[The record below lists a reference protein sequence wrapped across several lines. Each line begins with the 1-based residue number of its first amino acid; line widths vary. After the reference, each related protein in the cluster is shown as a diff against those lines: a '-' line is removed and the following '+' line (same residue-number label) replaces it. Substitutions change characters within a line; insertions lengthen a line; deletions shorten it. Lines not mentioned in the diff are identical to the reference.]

1 MGLGHGAADLLTVAI
16 AALVLVAIA
25 GALYTHRF
33 GLSHLL
39 VFLVVGMLAG
49 VDGPLGLP
57 FNNYAVAVHVGNL
70 ALALILFDGGL
81 RTRWTM
87 VREGLLAAG
96 LLATVGV
103 AATACLVAT
112 LAHVVLEVPWAQG
125 LLLGAAVS
133 STDAAAVFA
142 QFSASKLK
150 LEPRLAATIEVE
162 SGMNDP
168 VAMVLTVGL
177 IAWMGS
183 RGSSE
188 GGEAAASGLAVLAPL
203 LGQQLGLGVLAGA
216 GGGLLIS
223 AWLRRLPMADD
234 HDGLASLLMLAVGLL
249 LFAATNSLGGSGF
262 LAVYLA
268 GLLVRHRAER
278 VTRLSLPG
286 LNGYTWLAQAALFL
300 LLGLLV
306 TPHEVWQLAGPGLV
320 VAAGLMLLA
329 RPAAVVLCLAPLG
342 FDWRSQC
349 FVAWSGLRGGVPIVL
364 AAYPVLSGI
373 PGAWRLFDV
382 AFLVV
387 LLSLLIQGPT
397 LAPLA
402 RLLKLNQ
409 TPGSGAGGPPPA

>member
-1 MGLGHGAADLLTVAI
+1 MHGTGAADLLTAAI
-16 AALVLVAIA
+16 AALVIIAIA

-39 VFLVVGMLAG
+39 VFMAVGMLAG

-57 FNNYAVAVHVGNL
+57 FDNHAAAVQVGNL

-81 RTRWTM
+81 RTRWHE
-87 VREGLLAAG
+87 VRNALLPASA
-96 LLATVGV
+96 LATVGV
-103 AATACLVAT
+103 AATACLVAAIAR
-112 LAHVVLEVPWAQG
+112 LVMDLPWPEG

-133 STDAAAVFA
+133 STDASAVFA
-142 QFSASKLK
+142 QFSASRLK
-150 LEPRLAATIEVE
+150 LQQRLTATIEVE
-162 SGMNDP
+162 SALNDP
-168 VAMVLTVGL
+168 MAIVLTVGL
-177 IAWMGS
+177 LAWMGS
-183 RGSSE
+183 RGAAD
-188 GGEAAASGLAVLAPL
+188 AAAVLGPL
-203 LGQQLGLGVLAGA
+203 LASQLGLGLLVGVA
-216 GGGLLIS
+216 GGLLAA
-223 AWLRRLPMADD
+223 AWVRRLPITDD
-234 HDGLASLLMLAVGLL
+234 HDGLAALLMAALGLL
-249 LFAATNSLGGSGF
+249 LFALANKSGGSGF
-262 LAVYLA
+262 LAVYIA

-278 VTRLSLPG
+278 VAGLSLPG

-306 TPHEVWQLAGPGLV
+306 TPHEVWQLAVPGLA

-329 RPAAVVLCLAPLG
+329 RPAAVMLCLAALR
-342 FDWRSQC
+342 FSWREQT

-364 AAYPVLSGI
+364 AAYPVLAGV

-402 RLLKLNQ
+402 RALRLDEGQ
-409 TPGSGAGGPPPA
+409 VRRPE

>member
-1 MGLGHGAADLLTVAI
+1 MHGTGTADLLTAAA
-16 AALVLVAIA
+16 AALVVIAII

-49 VDGPLGLP
+49 VDGPLGLS
-57 FNNYAVAVHVGNL
+57 FDNYALAVHVGNL

-81 RTRWTM
+81 RTRWRQ
-87 VREGLLAAG
+87 VRDGVLPAG
-96 LLATVGV
+96 LLATAGV

-112 LAHVVLEVPWAQG
+112 LAHLALDVPWAQG

-142 QFSASKLK
+142 QFSASQLK
-150 LEPRLAATIEVE
+150 LSPRLTATIELE

-168 VAMVLTVGL
+168 VAMVLTLGL
-177 IAWMGS
+177 IAWMAAPGAAD
-183 RGSSE
+183 GH
-188 GGEAAASGLAVLAPL
+188 AASSLAVLLPL
-203 LGQQLGLGVLAGA
+203 LAQQLGLGLLAGA
-216 GGGLLIS
+216 AGGWLLA
-223 AWLRRLPMADD
+223 AWLRRLPVTDD
-234 HDGLASLLMLAVGLL
+234 HDGLAALLMAATGLL
-249 LFAATNSLGGSGF
+249 LFAVTNRAGGSGF

-278 VTRLSLPG
+278 LTLMSLPG
-286 LNGYTWLAQAALFL
+286 LNGYTWLAQAVMFL

-306 TPHEVWQLAGPGLV
+306 TPHEVGHLLAPGLA

-329 RPAAVVLCLAPLG
+329 RPAAVVACLAPLR
-342 FDWRSQC
+342 FSWREQC

-364 AAYPVLSGI
+364 AAYPVMAGV

-387 LLSLLIQGPT
+387 VLSLLIQGPT

-402 RLLKLNQ
+402 RALKLVR
-409 TPGSGAGGPPPA
+409 P

>member
-1 MGLGHGAADLLTVAI
+1 MGHGGADLLTAAI

-57 FNNYAVAVHVGNL
+57 FDNYALAVHVGNL

-81 RTRWTM
+81 RTRWAQ
-87 VREGLLAAG
+87 VRDGMLPAG

-112 LAHVVLEVPWAQG
+112 LAHLVLDVPWAQG

-142 QFSASKLK
+142 RFSASKLK
-150 LEPRLAATIEVE
+150 LDQRLTATIEVE

-177 IAWMGS
+177 IAWLGS
-183 RGSSE
+183 HGADPGT
-188 GGEAAASGLAVLAPL
+188 GGEAASGLAVLAPL

-234 HDGLASLLMLAVGLL
+234 HDGLASLLMLAVGML
-249 LFAATNSLGGSGF
+249 LFAATNRFGGSGF

-268 GLLVRHRAER
+268 GLLVRHRSER
-278 VTRLSLPG
+278 VTVMSLPG
-286 LNGYTWLAQAALFL
+286 LNGYTWLAQAVLFL

-306 TPHEVWQLAGPGLV
+306 TPHEVWQLAGPGLI

-364 AAYPVLSGI
+364 AAYPVLAGI
-373 PGAWRLFDV
+373 PGAWQLFDV

-402 RLLKLNQ
+402 RALRLNR
-409 TPGSGAGGPPPA
+409 P

>member
-1 MGLGHGAADLLTVAI
+1 MPHGGAADLLTAAA
-16 AALVLVAIA
+16 AALVLIAIA

-57 FNNYAVAVHVGNL
+57 FDNHAAAVHVGNL

-81 RTRWTM
+81 RTRWGQ
-87 VREGLLAAG
+87 VRDGMLPAS
-96 LLATVGV
+96 LLATVGI
-103 AATACLVAT
+103 AATAGGVAVIAKLV
-112 LAHVVLEVPWAQG
+112 LDVPWAQG

-133 STDAAAVFA
+133 STDASAVFA
-142 QFSASKLK
+142 QFSASRLK
-150 LEPRLAATIEVE
+150 LDERLAATIEVE
-162 SGMNDP
+162 SAINDP
-168 VAMVLTVGL
+168 MAMVLTVGL

-183 RGSSE
+183 PD
-188 GGEAAASGLAVLAPL
+188 ASGVEVLAPL
-203 LGQQLGLGVLAGA
+203 LAQQLGLGLALGLA
-216 GGGLLIS
+216 GGGLF
-223 AWLRRLPMADD
+223 AWWLCRLPITDD
-234 HDGLASLLMLAVGLL
+234 HDGLAALLMAALGLL
-249 LFAATNSLGGSGF
+249 LFAVTNRFGGSGF

-268 GLLVRHRAER
+268 GLLVRHRCER
-278 VTRLSLPG
+278 VALLSLPG
-286 LNGYTWLAQAALFL
+286 LNGYTWMAQAALFL

-306 TPHEVWQLAGPGLV
+306 TPHEVWRLAAPGLLI
-320 VAAGLMLLA
+320 AAGLMLLA
-329 RPAAVVLCLAPLG
+329 RPAAVVLCLAPLRFG
-342 FDWRSQC
+342 WRSQC

-364 AAYPVLSGI
+364 AAYPVLAGV

-402 RLLKLNQ
+402 RALGLDRPNR
-409 TPGSGAGGPPPA
+409 

>member
-1 MGLGHGAADLLTVAI
+1 MPHGGAADLLTAAL
-16 AALVLVAIA
+16 AALVVIAIA

-57 FNNYAVAVHVGNL
+57 FDNHAAAVHVGNL

-81 RTRWTM
+81 RTRWRQ
-87 VREGLLAAG
+87 VRDGLLPAG
-96 LLATVGV
+96 LLATLGI
-103 AATACLVAT
+103 AATACGVAVI
-112 LAHVVLEVPWAQG
+112 AHHVLEVPWAQG

-133 STDAAAVFA
+133 STDASAVFA
-142 QFSASKLK
+142 QFNASRLK
-150 LEPRLAATIEVE
+150 LDERLAATIEVE
-162 SGMNDP
+162 SAVNDP
-168 VAMVLTVGL
+168 LAMVLTVGL

-183 RGSSE
+183 PG
-188 GGEAAASGLAVLAPL
+188 ASGVQILAPL
-203 LGQQLGLGVLAGA
+203 LVQQLGLGLAFGL
-216 GGGLLIS
+216 GGGLVFA
-223 AWLRRLPMADD
+223 AWLGRLPITDD
-234 HDGLASLLMLAVGLL
+234 HDGLAALLMAALGLL
-249 LFAATNSLGGSGF
+249 LFAVTNRCGGSGF

-268 GLLVRHRAER
+268 GLLVRHRADR
-278 VTRLSLPG
+278 VARLSLPG
-286 LNGYTWLAQAALFL
+286 LNGYTWMAQAALFL

-306 TPHEVWQLAGPGLV
+306 TPHEVWRFAVPGLL

-364 AAYPVLSGI
+364 AAYPVLAGV
-373 PGAWRLFDV
+373 PGAWRLFDM
-382 AFLVV
+382 AFVVV

-402 RLLKLNQ
+402 RALKLDR
-409 TPGSGAGGPPPA
+409 PESGAGGPPPA

>member
-1 MGLGHGAADLLTVAI
+1 MGHGAADLLTAAA
-16 AALVLVAIA
+16 AALVLIAIA

-39 VFLVVGMLAG
+39 VFMVVGMLAG

-57 FNNYAVAVHVGNL
+57 FDNHALAVHVGNL

-81 RTRWTM
+81 RTRWAT
-87 VREGLLAAG
+87 VRGGMLAAS

-103 AATACLVAT
+103 AATACGVALIANLV
-112 LAHVVLEVPWAQG
+112 LAVPWTQG

-133 STDAAAVFA
+133 STDASAVFA
-142 QFSASKLK
+142 QFSASKLR
-150 LEPRLAATIEVE
+150 LDERLAATIEVE
-162 SGMNDP
+162 SALNDP
-168 VAMVLTVGL
+168 MAMVLTVGL
-177 IAWMGS
+177 IAWIG
-183 RGSSE
+183 RPE
-188 GGEAAASGLAVLAPL
+188 ASGVQMLAPL
-203 LGQQLGLGVLAGA
+203 LAQQLGLGLVSGVA
-216 GGGLLIS
+216 GGLLF
-223 AWLRRLPMADD
+223 AWWVGRLPITDD
-234 HDGLASLLMLAVGLL
+234 HDGLAALLMAALGLL
-249 LFAATNSLGGSGF
+249 LFAVTNRCGGSGF
-262 LAVYLA
+262 LAVYSA

-278 VTRLSLPG
+278 VATLSLPG

-306 TPHEVWQLAGPGLV
+306 TPHEVWQLAAPGLAI
-320 VAAGLMLLA
+320 AAGLMLLA
-329 RPAAVVLCLAPLG
+329 RPAAAMLCLKPLG
-342 FDWRSQC
+342 FSWREQC

-364 AAYPVLSGI
+364 AAYPVLAGI

-402 RLLKLNQ
+402 RALGLDRQ
-409 TPGSGAGGPPPA
+409 A

>member
-1 MGLGHGAADLLTVAI
+1 MWHGAGAADLLTAAA
-16 AALVLVAIA
+16 AALVLIAIA

-39 VFLVVGMLAG
+39 VFMVVGMLAG

-57 FNNYAVAVHVGNL
+57 FDNHALAVHVGNL

-81 RTRWTM
+81 RTRWAM
-87 VREGLLAAG
+87 VRDGMLAAS

-103 AATACLVAT
+103 AATACGVALLANLV
-112 LAHVVLEVPWAQG
+112 LGIPWTQG

-133 STDAAAVFA
+133 STDASAVFA
-142 QFSASKLK
+142 QFSASRLK
-150 LEPRLAATIEVE
+150 LEERLAATIEVE
-162 SGMNDP
+162 SAMNDP
-168 VAMVLTVGL
+168 MAMVLTVGL
-177 IAWMGS
+177 IAWITS
-183 RGSSE
+183 RG
-188 GGEAAASGLAVLAPL
+188 AAADASGLHVLAPL
-203 LGQQLGLGVLAGA
+203 LARHLGLGLVIGVVA
-216 GGGLLIS
+216 GLLF
-223 AWLRRLPMADD
+223 AWWVARLPIRDD
-234 HDGLASLLMLAVGLL
+234 HDGLAALLMAALGLL
-249 LFAATNSLGGSGF
+249 LFAATNRTGGSGF

-278 VTRLSLPG
+278 VAVLSLPG

-306 TPHEVWQLAGPGLV
+306 TPHEVWLLVGPGLAI
-320 VAAGLMLLA
+320 AAGLMLLA

-342 FDWRSQC
+342 FGWREQC
-349 FVAWSGLRGGVPIVL
+349 FVAWSGLRGAVPIVL
-364 AAYPVLSGI
+364 AAYPVLAGI

-402 RLLKLNQ
+402 RLLRLNK
-409 TPGSGAGGPPPA
+409 GAD

>member
-1 MGLGHGAADLLTVAI
+1 MSAGVVSAGPDLLT
-16 AALVLVAIA
+16 AAAATLVLVAIA

-39 VFLVVGMLAG
+39 VFLIVGMLAG

-57 FNNYAVAVHVGNL
+57 FDNHAFAVHVGNL

-81 RTRWTM
+81 RTRWAL
-87 VREGLLAAG
+87 VREGMLPAS
-96 LLATVGV
+96 LLATAGV
-103 AATACLVAT
+103 AATACGVALIAN
-112 LAHVVLEVPWAQG
+112 LALDVPWAQG

-133 STDAAAVFA
+133 STDASAVFA
-142 QFSASKLK
+142 QFSASRLR
-150 LEPRLAATIEVE
+150 LEERLSATIEVE
-162 SGMNDP
+162 SAMNDP
-168 VAMVLTVGL
+168 MAMVLTLGL
-177 IAWMGS
+177 IAWMTS
-183 RGSSE
+183 RGDD
-188 GGEAAASGLAVLAPL
+188 GAASGLAVLMPL
-203 LGQQLGLGVLAGA
+203 LGQQLGLGLVIGVA
-216 GGGLLIS
+216 GGLLIA
-223 AWLRRLPMADD
+223 AWVRRLPFADD
-234 HDGLASLLMLAVGLL
+234 HDGLAALLMAAVGLL
-249 LFAATNSLGGSGF
+249 LFAATNRCGGSGF
-262 LAVYLA
+262 LAVYIA
-268 GLLVRHRAER
+268 GLLVRHRAEQ
-278 VTRLSLPG
+278 VAVQSLPG

-329 RPAAVVLCLAPLG
+329 RPLGVVLCLAPLG
-342 FDWRSQC
+342 FGWREQC

-364 AAYPVLSGI
+364 AAYPVLAGI

-402 RLLKLNQ
+402 RALKLNRDDG
-409 TPGSGAGGPPPA
+409 T